1 MKNRFWQHIDW
12 SLIIAYVLLV
22 LFGIMNIYSAEHGE
36 PLSIF
41 TSSLNA
47 GQQVKWFVV
56 SIVLAIGVLLVDT
69 RFFITFA
76 YYFFA
81 GLMVMLVIT
90 YLTAPEIKGARSWL
104 VLGGVRLGQTSE
116 FAKFATVLALAK
128 YFDGFNMSLRNTRSF
143 LTVVGIVLLPVAL
156 VILQNDTGTAIV
168 FFALALALFREG
180 LSPWLIVLPV
190 VLGGVFITVLLI
202 GFINMAISLAVLFA
216 IVLAVVILIKLE
228 KKIIWVSLA
237 GALLMAGFSYGVNFA
252 FENILK
258 THQQNRIKVT
268 LGIIEDRN
276 DIGYNVHQS
285 LITIGSGGFSG
296 KGYLEGTQT
305 RGSFVPEQTT
315 DFIFCTI
322 GEEFGLLGT
331 VGVVALFLFL
341 LIRIVLLAEAQKSR
355 FARVYG
361 YGVVSIIF
369 IHFFLNIAMTL
380 GLFPVI
386 GIPLPFFSYGGSSLM
401 GFTVLLFIFI
411 KMDAS
416 MKYYF

>member
-1 MKNRFWQHIDW
+1 MKTRFWQHIDW
-12 SLIIAYVLLV
+12 SLIVVYVLLV
-22 LFGIMNIYSAEHGE
+22 VFGIMNIYSAEHGE
-36 PLSIF
+36 SLSIF
-41 TSSLNA
+41 SSSLNA
-47 GQQVKWFVV
+47 GQQIKWFII
-56 SIVLAIGVLLVDT
+56 SIVLAIGILLVDT

-81 GLMVMLVIT
+81 GLMLMLVIT

-128 YFDGFNMSLRNTRSF
+128 YFDGFNMTLKNTRSF
-143 LTVVGIVLLPVAL
+143 FTVVGIILVPVAL

-168 FFALALALFREG
+168 FFALAFALFREG

-190 VLGGVFITVLLI
+190 VLGGIFIAVLLV
-202 GFINMAISLAVLFA
+202 GFNAVVIALAVL
-216 IVLAVVILIKLE
+216 LLVVIGGTYRLKLE
-228 KKIIWVSLA
+228 KRIIWISMAVA
-237 GALLMAGFSYGVNFA
+237 IVMAGFSYGVNFA

-296 KGYLEGTQT
+296 KGFLKGTQT

>member
-1 MKNRFWQHIDW
+1 
-12 SLIIAYVLLV
+12 
-22 LFGIMNIYSAEHGE
+22 MNIYSAEHAEG
-36 PLSIF
+36 
-41 TSSLNA
+41 TSVFSQSLNA
-47 GQQVKWFVV
+47 GQQIKWLVV
-56 SIVLAIGVLLVDT
+56 SLILGIAVLLIDG

-81 GLMVMLVIT
+81 GLMVMLVVT

-128 YFDGFNMSLRNTRSF
+128 YFDQYNVSLKNLKSF
-143 LTVVGIVLLPVAL
+143 GVVAL
-156 VILQNDTGTAIV
+156 IIVIPSALVLIQNDTGTALV
-168 FFALALALFREG
+168 FFALALVLFREG
-180 LSPWLIVLPV
+180 MSPWLIALPV
-190 VLGGVFITVLLI
+190 ILGVIFISVLIF
-202 GFINMAISLAVLFA
+202 GFVNMAITLSILLVVLITGVLFF
-216 IVLAVVILIKLE
+216 KFE
-228 KKIIWVSLA
+228 KKIIWVSIA
-237 GALLMAGFSYGVNFA
+237 AAACMVIFSYGVNYA
-252 FENILK
+252 FESILK

-268 LGIIEDRN
+268 LGLVEDRN

-285 LITIGSGGFSG
+285 LITIGSGGITG
-296 KGYLEGTQT
+296 KGYMEGTQT
-305 RGSFVPEQTT
+305 RGEFVPEQTT

-322 GEEFGLLGT
+322 GEEFGFLGT
-331 VGVVALFLFL
+331 ASVVVLFLFL
-341 LIRIVLLAEAQKSR
+341 LIRVITLAERQKSR

-361 YGVVSIIF
+361 YGLVSVIF

-411 KMDAS
+411 KLDAS

>member
-1 MKNRFWQHIDW
+1 
-12 SLIIAYVLLV
+12 V
-22 LFGIMNIYSAEHGE
+22 
-36 PLSIF
+36 
-41 TSSLNA
+41 
-47 GQQVKWFVV
+47 
-56 SIVLAIGVLLVDT
+56 VLALAILLIDG

-81 GLMVMLVIT
+81 GLMVLLVIT
-90 YLTAPEIKGARSWL
+90 FLTAPEIKGARSWL
-104 VLGGVRLGQTSE
+104 VLGGFRLGQTSE

-128 YFDGFNMSLRNTRSF
+128 YFDGFNVSLSKRTDF
-143 LTVVGIVLLPVAL
+143 ITVIGIILLPAAL
-156 VILQNDTGTAIV
+156 VVLQNDTGTALV

-180 LSPWLIVLPV
+180 LSPWLIALPV
-190 VLGGVFITVLLI
+190 IMGGVFITVLII
-202 GFINMAISLAVLFA
+202 GFTYMAISLGVLLVIMVA
-216 IVLAVVILIKLE
+216 IILLFKLE
-228 KKIIWVSLA
+228 KRIIWVSLA
-237 GALLMAGFSYGVNFA
+237 AAITLAVFSYGVNFA

-258 THQQNRIKVT
+258 LHQQNRIKVT
-268 LGIIEDRN
+268 LGLIEDRN

-285 LITIGSGGFSG
+285 LITIGSGGFAG

-331 VGVVALFLFL
+331 IGVIALFLFL
-341 LIRIVLLAEAQKSR
+341 LIRTIFLAEQQKSR

-361 YGVVSIIF
+361 YGLVSIIF
-369 IHFFLNIAMTL
+369 VHFFLNIAMTV

>member
-1 MKNRFWQHIDW
+1 M
-12 SLIIAYVLLV
+12 LLV